1 MPELLVLRER
11 VTARPAPKG
20 FALWQL
26 GFRPFYL
33 LASAFAA
40 VSIAVWALQ
49 YAGWLRAAYLQGP
62 LWHAHEMLFGFT
74 LAVVTGFLFTAVRNW
89 TQRPTPTGMTL
100 AAFAALWLAG
110 RVLMLTPYYVPAMI
124 ADVAFPLAVAVAIA
138 VPLVTSG
145 NRRNYFFIALLVAIA
160 LADLAFHLSQLR
172 EVRVAPD
179 RAIHTGLDVVLFI
192 VTVMGGRVIPMF
204 TNNGVPGCNATRH
217 PATERLV
224 LGTTLAVLVLD
235 ALAVSGPVLAF
246 VVLACAFAQ
255 AARLALWQPW
265 RTLRVPL
272 VWILH
277 AAYAWIPVHLGLR
290 LLADVDVVPG
300 VLATHA
306 LTVGVLGAI
315 TLGMMVRTARGHTG
329 RPLRADRAETAAF
342 LMIVVAAVL
351 RVFGALIVPSAYVET
366 VVASAVAW
374 SLAFAIYAVRYA
386 PILVRPRVDGKPG

>member
-1 MPELLVLRER
+1 LLVLRER
-11 VTARPAPKG
+11 LAARPAPKG

-26 GFRPFYL
+26 GLRPFYL
-33 LASAFAA
+33 LAAIFAA
-40 VSIAVWALQ
+40 GSIAVWAMQ

-89 TQRPTPTGMTL
+89 TQRPTPTGITL
-100 AAFAALWLAG
+100 AAIVALWLAA
-110 RVLMLTPYYVPAMI
+110 RVLVLTPYHVPAMI
-124 ADVAFPLAVAVAIA
+124 ANVAFPLVVAGAIA
-138 VPLVTSG
+138 VPLAASG
-145 NRRNYFFIALLVAIA
+145 NRRNYFFVALLIAVAC
-160 LADLAFHLSQLR
+160 ADLAFHLAQSG
-172 EVRVAPD
+172 RVSLPPD
-179 RAIHTGLDVVLFI
+179 RAIHAGLDVVLFL

-217 PATERLV
+217 PAIERIV
-224 LGTTLAVLVLD
+224 LGTTLAVLALD
-235 ALAVSGPVLAF
+235 AAAVQGAIVDF
-246 VVLACAFAQ
+246 VVLACAFAH
-255 AARLALWQPW
+255 ATRLALWQPW

-277 AAYAWIPVHLGLR
+277 AAYAWIPVHLLLR
-290 LLADVDVVPG
+290 VLADVGVVPG

-342 LMIVVAAVL
+342 VLIVLAAVL

-366 VVASAVAW
+366 VVASAAAW
-374 SLAFAIYAVRYA
+374 CLAFAIYVVRYA

>member
-342 LMIVVAAVL
+342 LMIVVAAVH